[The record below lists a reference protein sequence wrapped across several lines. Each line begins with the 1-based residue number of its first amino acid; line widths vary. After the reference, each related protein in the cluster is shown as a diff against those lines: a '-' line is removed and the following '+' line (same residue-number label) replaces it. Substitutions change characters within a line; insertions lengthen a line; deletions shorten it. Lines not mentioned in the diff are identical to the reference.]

1 MNHWRDQNYKNEQTE
16 TEYLNNIREKRI
28 WKVNNSFSEL
38 EKDLKELKDRTLR
51 DRKIRIKKEIEDRKV
66 IF

>member
-1 MNHWRDQNYKNEQTE
+1 MNHWRDQNYKNEQTK